1 MMDVTEEE
9 IFIRNEMY
17 DTLMESG
24 REILHNPKGFPIGKS
39 PLGLLDENIRFFKS
53 LGDNDS
59 SKKCSDLELM
69 RKKFIEGA
77 I

>member
-1 MMDVTEEE
+1 MTDVSEEE

-17 DTLMESG
+17 ETLMESG
-24 REILHNPKGFPIGKS
+24 KEILCNTKGFPIGKS

-53 LGDNDS
+53 LGDTDS
-59 SKKCSDLELM
+59 SKKCYDLELM